1 MNWMRVLVD
10 VPVLSPQIVIEGEEK
25 YLKLLENE
33 LRSLEVEG
41 LINCPILCCLYQRL
55 PTLYQKL
62 SGGGQ

>member
-1 MNWMRVLVD
+1 MRVLVD

-33 LRSLEVEG
+33 LHSLEVEG
-41 LINCPILCCLYQRL
+41 VGLTDCPILSCLYQRL

-62 SGGGQ
+62 SGGRQ